1 MKLALANGHDSAP
14 GMSVRITPKPGVASQ
29 LALAAAAISDAGV
42 GATARPSLFT
52 IRTKVSLPCLAYA
65 YSAYPIAP
73 LVWATALATPSLPL
87 APIPPRHST
96 VMSAPTLVRQSV
108 LTLLR

>member
-1 MKLALANGHDSAP
+1 MSPLSKAQAKNFSASRVAAASSGRLGITMKLALANGHDSAP

-52 IRTKVSLPCLAYA
+52 IRTKTSLLCLAYA
-65 YSAYPIAP
+65 YSA
-73 LVWATALATPSLPL
+73 
-87 APIPPRHST
+87 
-96 VMSAPTLVRQSV
+96 
-108 LTLLR
+108 